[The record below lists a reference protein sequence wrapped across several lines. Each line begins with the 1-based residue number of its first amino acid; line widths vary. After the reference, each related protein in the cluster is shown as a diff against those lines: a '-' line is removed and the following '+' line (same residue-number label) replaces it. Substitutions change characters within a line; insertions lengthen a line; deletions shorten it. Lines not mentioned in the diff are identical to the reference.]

1 MAICKI
7 LTVSIQVMGQ
17 HRPEIGLPALS
28 RLGLRAGPGP
38 GSTDNVRV
46 RDDLWPD

>member
-1 MAICKI
+1 M
-7 LTVSIQVMGQ
+7 QVRGP

-28 RLGLRAGPGP
+28 RPELRAGPGP
-38 GSTDNVRV
+38 GPGSTVNIRV